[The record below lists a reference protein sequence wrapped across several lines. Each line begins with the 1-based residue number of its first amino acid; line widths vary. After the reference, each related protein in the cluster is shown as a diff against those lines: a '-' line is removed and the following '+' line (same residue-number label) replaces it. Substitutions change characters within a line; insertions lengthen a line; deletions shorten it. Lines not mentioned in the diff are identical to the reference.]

1 MLTKDFKEFL
11 QLLNEKKVKYLLVG
25 GYAVILHGYPRYTG
39 DIDIWINPDSKNAQK
54 IMNVLDE
61 FGFSSLKLSLETFTQ
76 TNQIIQL
83 GREPNRI
90 DLITSVDGVTFDEC
104 YTQKVIFEVER
115 VPIQTISKEMLKKNK
130 LTTGRHKDLDDIEH
144 L

>member
-11 QLLNEKKVKYLLVG
+11 QLLNERKVKYLLVG

-39 DIDIWINPDSKNAQK
+39 DIDIWIKPDSKNAKK
-54 IMNVLDE
+54 IMKVLDDYG
-61 FGFSSLKLSLETFTQ
+61 FGSLNLNLETFTQ
-76 TNQIIQL
+76 TDQIIQL

-90 DLITSVDGVTFDEC
+90 DLITSVDGVTFEEC
-104 YTQKVIFEVER
+104 YNQKVIFEVEQ

-130 LTTGRHKDLDDIEH
+130 LTTGRHKDLDDVEH

>member
-11 QLLNEKKVKYLLVG
+11 QLLNERKVKYLLVG

-39 DIDIWINPDSKNAQK
+39 DIDIWIQPDSKNAKK
-54 IMNVLDE
+54 IMKVLDDYG
-61 FGFSSLKLSLETFTQ
+61 FGSLNLNLETFTQ
-76 TNQIIQL
+76 TDQIIQL

-90 DLITSVDGVTFDEC
+90 DLITSVDGVTFEEC
-104 YTQKVIFEVER
+104 YNQKVIFEVEQ
-115 VPIQTISKEMLKKNK
+115 VPVQTISKEMLKKNK
-130 LTTGRHKDLDDIEH
+130 LTSGRHKDLDDVEH

>member
-11 QLLNEKKVKYLLVG
+11 QLLNERKVKYLLVG

-39 DIDIWINPDSKNAQK
+39 DIDIWIKPDSKNAKK
-54 IMNVLDE
+54 IMKVLDDYG
-61 FGFSSLKLSLETFTQ
+61 FGSLNLNLETFTQ
-76 TNQIIQL
+76 TDQIIQL

-90 DLITSVDGVTFDEC
+90 DLITSVDGVTFEEC
-104 YTQKVIFEVER
+104 YNQKVIFEVEQ

-130 LTTGRHKDLDDIEH
+130 LTTGRNKDLDDVEH